1 MSTSVASIPRQAVG
15 VEDANGSSPQDDD
28 PFKSTPPS
36 QYPHPHRFSSFDTQL
51 FALNHPSSSPSQAKR
66 ALEAHMAET
75 ERRLQETSRLGT
87 ALLEQKKRLSE
98 RIQEVEIQQADG
110 EIGPELRQK
119 LVDIEKEYNEVGRAS
134 ARAFLGPK
142 PDGPGSGGFN
152 SPFALD
158 GKRPASPS
166 KFSSEAADSPS
177 KLHVPRKQR
186 NQPSNRV
193 GDIEFAVDINNS
205 LIAQVRQLQAVISE
219 RDEALKTATSE
230 KSRLELE
237 AEGFSQRLKSLDESE
252 QRYKDENWSLETQT
266 HELIAEM
273 KDASSREQK
282 LQQSL
287 ALTTSEKSEAQRDLD
302 DLKQHHGRLVEDLTA
317 IRKNHDF
324 ELAGLRKNVNL
335 GESEKGTLQRKV
347 EELTAQNQELAKAVA
362 GHFRHEENELA
373 KDPTSD
379 LEDYS
384 LDRSEPE
391 HSPPPSPTKGIPRH
405 TMLESET
412 LKSSLHHAHR
422 MIQNLKGN
430 VHREKAEKLDL
441 KRLLQEARDE
451 LEIRRAEFGG
461 ANNENKRH
469 KARAQQDLTKKG
481 VRPNM
486 LGQGRNSRTDISLD
500 EADWE
505 DHNGQGDNYREN
517 GPALNS
523 ATASA
528 VSSARVDISD
538 AYQTANETE
547 DAFETANER
556 DSTTENEAFQTGAE
570 SIAGES
576 SDTETEGGMARTGT
590 VRAPRPSPL
599 TFAKAGDR
607 RPSYGSTA
615 STDDDERN
623 MKTPVQTQP
632 QRYRLKVNRGS
643 RKSRVGSEVL
653 ANNDPASAKDS
664 PVSLVGSGRPGGQ
677 SLFAELGDL
686 DSGDSSGKEGD
697 KTPSRSVSAHRSTR
711 STSRSISRQRS
722 TSSLRR
728 SISSRRST
736 PGAGASSGF
745 QSAEEPPLPRLPLVD
760 SGMMTDPWEP
770 VQQTVVSSG
779 PGIVTATTERGAG
792 SIVPITP
799 QNKDVGTVQPNDS
812 SPESTIVAT
821 STPRR
826 TIWDQPLEVFASIIP
841 SFGNTSRSSP
851 LSAQP
856 ASSRET
862 HAPESPE
869 VNIPDVQTSQELP
882 RSEAPSSG
890 DVSASPQ
897 PQTEV
902 GSQPQVVTPAPVFT
916 LSPIRSLETAPTIGN
931 LPSLLSGSVTSD
943 KKGSTEFMGARA
955 IDSKSSE
962 AQPGGLDAARI
973 IDTIFGSNRS
983 KAAPIPRIAEDDT
996 TQDFIP
1002 LPMSTSTE
1010 DKRPFREI
1018 PSNAAQKKIDQA
1030 EEYQSVPMDMADRS
1044 SQTVLSSEQIDSM
1057 LHQNERALVAG
1068 NQKAVTSSMMKPL
1081 SEIGAVS
1088 PPLHSHRFSES
1099 VDTTKGKM
1107 ADQNVREANTFAKVP
1122 KRPLSTTSIRSRTGQ
1137 YPPLPPDHQQAIAAA
1152 AQRAPSVDPS
1162 ASVMGPPIAPA
1173 SAYRSNIARPRTP
1186 SRPRTPNE
1194 QRTPAV
1200 TTKGATT
1207 PRARHSTRSQT
1218 SRRSSVSSFASE
1230 LDERFNIRV
1239 DGMPLSHGLESG
1251 TDPRMIQ
1258 AITQT
1263 MIGEFLWKYTRKAGR
1278 GEMSNNR
1285 HRRFFWVHPYTRTL
1299 YWSDKDPATA
1309 GRAELKAKS
1318 VAIEAVQV
1326 VRDDN
1331 PMPPGLH
1338 RKSLVIITPGRSVK
1352 FTATTG
1358 QRHETWFN
1366 SLSYLLLRA
1375 GSDAEPGNMT
1385 TDDLEDFNPSFNR
1398 HSTRTVASR
1407 ISLAS
1412 FRSNPSQR
1420 SLNTR
1425 TPSGA
1430 STRGKTAV
1438 GAQTAQSISVD
1449 SRYSRQLQQRRSSR
1463 NQGSLSSRLSG
1474 YWRPGNVSARASF
1487 SSRHSKSA
1495 QQLQGNEEQEVNG
1508 AAHDSAEDLRQ
1519 VIEQQERGA
1528 DQLEN
1533 VRACCDGRHDVGSLA
1548 KTGRHASYQ
1557 SHTSAHSH
1565 SHGHL
1570 ASD

>member
-1 MSTSVASIPRQAVG
+1 M
-15 VEDANGSSPQDDD
+15 
-28 PFKSTPPS
+28 
-36 QYPHPHRFSSFDTQL
+36 
-51 FALNHPSSSPSQAKR
+51 
-66 ALEAHMAET
+66 
-75 ERRLQETSRLGT
+75 
-87 ALLEQKKRLSE
+87 
-98 RIQEVEIQQADG
+98 
-110 EIGPELRQK
+110 
-119 LVDIEKEYNEVGRAS
+119 
-134 ARAFLGPK
+134 
-142 PDGPGSGGFN
+142 
-152 SPFALD
+152 
-158 GKRPASPS
+158 
-166 KFSSEAADSPS
+166 
-177 KLHVPRKQR
+177 
-186 NQPSNRV
+186 
-193 GDIEFAVDINNS
+193 
-205 LIAQVRQLQAVISE
+205 
-219 RDEALKTATSE
+219 E

-266 HELIAEM
+266 HELIAEV

-282 LQQSL
+282 LQQAL
-287 ALTTSEKSEAQRDLD
+287 ALTKSEKSEAQRDLD
-302 DLKQHHGRLVEDLTA
+302 DLKQHHGSLVEDLTA

-373 KDPTSD
+373 KDATSD
-379 LEDYS
+379 LEDHS
-384 LDRSEPE
+384 LERSEPE

-405 TMLESET
+405 AMLESET

-430 VHREKAEKLDL
+430 VHREKTEKLDL

-451 LEIRRAEFGG
+451 LEIRRTELGG
-461 ANNENKRH
+461 ANHENKRL
-469 KARAQQDLTKKG
+469 KARAQQDLARKG

-486 LGQGRNSRTDISLD
+486 LGQGRNSRTDVSLD

-505 DHNGQGDNYREN
+505 DHNGQGDNYRQQEP
-517 GPALNS
+517 GLHS
-523 ATASA
+523 AIAGA
-528 VSSARVDISD
+528 MSSRGVELSD

-576 SDTETEGGMARTGT
+576 SDTETESGMARGGT

-599 TFAKAGDR
+599 TLAKAGDR
-607 RPSYGSTA
+607 RSSYGSTA
-615 STDDDERN
+615 STDDDELTV
-623 MKTPVQTQP
+623 KTPVQTQP
-632 QRYRLKVNRGS
+632 QRYRLKFNRGS
-643 RKSRVGSEVL
+643 RKSRVGNELL
-653 ANNDPASAKDS
+653 ANDNPASAKNS
-664 PVSLVGSGRPGGQ
+664 PASLLDSGRQGSQ

-686 DSGDSSGKEGD
+686 DSGDSGKEGD
-697 KTPSRSVSAHRSTR
+697 RTSSRSHSSHRSTR
-711 STSRSISRQRS
+711 SPSRSNSRQRS
-722 TSSLRR
+722 TPSLRR
-728 SISSRRST
+728 STSSRRST
-736 PGAGASSGF
+736 PGAGVSSGV

-770 VQQTVVSSG
+770 VPQTIDLPG
-779 PGIVTATTERGAG
+779 PGIATATTEREAG
-792 SIVPITP
+792 SMVPTTP
-799 QNKDVGTVQPNDS
+799 HNKNGGTLQAHDS
-812 SPESTIVAT
+812 SPESMAVAT
-821 STPRR
+821 SSPLR

-841 SFGNTSRSSP
+841 SFGNTSRTSPSSV
-851 LSAQP
+851 QP

-869 VNIPDVQTSQELP
+869 VNMPNVQRSQELP
-882 RSEAPSSG
+882 QSVTPPPKEI
-890 DVSASPQ
+890 SAWAQ
-897 PQTEV
+897 PQREV
-902 GSQPQVVTPAPVFT
+902 GHQPQAVTPAPVFT
-916 LSPIRSLETAPTIGN
+916 LSPIQSLETAPTIET
-931 LPSLLSGSVTSD
+931 LPIFVSDRIPSNNKKSSGFAGTRTLTS
-943 KKGSTEFMGARA
+943 KT
-955 IDSKSSE
+955 SE
-962 AQPGGLDAARI
+962 AQPGAFDTARI
-973 IDTIFGSNRS
+973 IDTIFGSNKS
-983 KAAPIPRIAEDDT
+983 KATRTPRIAEDYT
-996 TQDFIP
+996 SQDFVS
-1002 LPMSTSTE
+1002 LPMSTSIE
-1010 DKRPFREI
+1010 GKRPFREI
-1018 PSNAAQKKIDQA
+1018 PSNAVQKKMDQA
-1030 EEYQSVPMDMADRS
+1030 DEYQPVPMDMADRS
-1044 SQTVLSSEQIDSM
+1044 SQTVLSSEQIDGM
-1057 LHQNERALVAG
+1057 LHQNEKGSVAG
-1068 NQKAVTSSMMKPL
+1068 NQKAATSSMMKPL
-1081 SEIGAVS
+1081 SEIGAIS

-1107 ADQNVREANTFAKVP
+1107 AEQNIREANTSVKVP
-1122 KRPLSTTSIRSRTGQ
+1122 RRPLSTTSIRSRTGQ

-1152 AQRAPSVDPS
+1152 AQKAPSVEPS

-1173 SAYRSNIARPRTP
+1173 SAYRSNVARPRTP
-1186 SRPRTPNE
+1186 SRPRTPND
-1194 QRTPAV
+1194 QRTLGAAA
-1200 TTKGATT
+1200 KGGMT
-1207 PRARHSTRSQT
+1207 PRARHSTRSQV

-1230 LDERFNIRV
+1230 LDERFNIRL
-1239 DGMPLSHGLESG
+1239 DGMPIPHAIESG

-1278 GEMSNNR
+1278 GEMSSNR

-1299 YWSDKDPATA
+1299 YWSDKDPTTA

-1326 VRDDN
+1326 VTDDN

-1366 SLSYLLLRA
+1366 ALSYLLLRA
-1375 GSDAEPGNMT
+1375 GSEAEPGNIT
-1385 TDDLEDFNPSFNR
+1385 TEDVDEFNPLYNR
-1398 HSTRTVASR
+1398 RSTRTVASR

-1412 FRSNPSQR
+1412 FRSNASQR

-1430 STRGKTAV
+1430 STRGKAPIA
-1438 GAQTAQSISVD
+1438 AQMAHSTSVN
-1449 SRYSRQLQQRRSSR
+1449 SRPSRQLQQRRSSR

-1474 YWRPGNVSARASF
+1474 YWRPGNASARASF

-1495 QQLQGNEEQEVNG
+1495 QQLQGSEEQEVTG

-1533 VRACCDGRHDVGSLA
+1533 VRACCDGEFLR
-1548 KTGRHASYQ
+1548 YI
-1557 SHTSAHSH
+1557 
-1565 SHGHL
+1565 
-1570 ASD
+1570 